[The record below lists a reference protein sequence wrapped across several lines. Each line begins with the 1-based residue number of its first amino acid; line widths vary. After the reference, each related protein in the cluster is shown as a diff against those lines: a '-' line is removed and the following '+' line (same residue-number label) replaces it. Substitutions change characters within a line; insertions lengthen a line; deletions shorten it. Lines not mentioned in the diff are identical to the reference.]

1 MTHLFDR
8 ICWAHENLERVETQ
22 YVVAYEDGEPDAP
35 AKILVPAPEWMAM
48 ALHGGLLPP
57 VGHYHRE
64 PRDVDG
70 NFIGPADYWSAYEP
84 IGPLTEEQAIEY
96 LIQKDIPRHVW
107 AEGSNHPMVICTR
120 SQFPKNRTF
129 RNAWRVAT

>member
-8 ICWAHENLERVETQ
+8 ICWAQENLTRYETDL
-22 YVVAYEDGEPDAP
+22 VVVYEDGEYDGR

-57 VGHYHRE
+57 VEHYHRE
-64 PRDVDG
+64 QRDPDG
-70 NFIGPADYWSAYEP
+70 SFCGPHDYWSAYEP

-96 LIQKDIPRHVW
+96 LVQKDVPRHVW
-107 AEGSNHPMVICTR
+107 AEGSNHSLKICR
-120 SQFPKNRTF
+120 RGQLPQSRLF
-129 RNAWRVAT
+129 RNAWKVAP